1 MAITRKELEELIS
14 VKPKVE
20 KVATLSSDG
29 KNLLLRVPKEI
40 REMFSLDKGDKVRFV
55 VDDKQKINFEVIKHA
70 EEKEKRS

>member
-14 VKPKVE
+14 VKPRLE

-40 REMFSLDKGDKVRFV
+40 RELFGFGKGDKVRFV
-55 VDDKQKINFEVIKHA
+55 VDEKNEIRFEVIKDA
-70 EEKEKRS
+70 GKKKERD

>member
-55 VDDKQKINFEVIKHA
+55 VDDKQKINFEVIKNA